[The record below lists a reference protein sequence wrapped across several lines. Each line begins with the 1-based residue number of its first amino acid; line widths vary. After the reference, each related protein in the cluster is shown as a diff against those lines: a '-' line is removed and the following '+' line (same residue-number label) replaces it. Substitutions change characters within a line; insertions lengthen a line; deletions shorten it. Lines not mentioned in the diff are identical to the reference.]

1 MMKIAVDAF
10 GGDNAPFAVV
20 EGCINALK
28 QNEGFDIVFYGI
40 EEEVLRELKKYEYD
54 KSRVSVVNCTEVI
67 SCDESPTMAIKRK
80 KDSSMVRA
88 LQDVADKKADCII
101 SAGSTG
107 ALLTGATLI
116 VKRIKGIKR
125 PALGTFLP
133 NKNDGSVMLI
143 DCGANTDCKPQYLL
157 QFAIM
162 ADAYLKGVYSF
173 KSPRIGLLNN
183 GAESEKG
190 NELTKATYKLLEESD
205 LNFVG
210 NIEARDILADKTDIL
225 VCDGFD
231 GNIVLKHTEGLA
243 EIMISMLKTELMSR
257 KLSKIGAALS
267 RKAFKS
273 FKKKLDYSEYG
284 GAPLLGV
291 NGTVIKAHGSSDAKA
306 FSSAV
311 KQAVKIVN
319 GNVNKIIEDGIEN
332 MPSDTGD

>member
-1 MMKIAVDAF
+1 MKIAVDAF

-20 EGCINALK
+20 EGCLKALK
-28 QNEGFDIVFYGI
+28 LYDDFEISFYGLENEI
-40 EEEVLRELKKYEYD
+40 KAELDKYEYD
-54 KSRVSVVNCTEVI
+54 KSRVRVVNCSEVI

-88 LQDVADKKADCII
+88 LEAVSNGEADCII

-133 NKNDGSVMLI
+133 NKNDGYVMLV

-162 ADAYLKGVYSF
+162 ADAYLKGVYSV
-173 KSPRIGLLNN
+173 KAPRVGLLNN

-190 NELTKATYKLLEESD
+190 NELTKATYKLLEESEM
-205 LNFVG
+205 NFIG

-231 GNIVLKHTEGLA
+231 GNLVLKHTEGLA
-243 EIMISMLKTELMSR
+243 EIMMGMLKKELMS
-257 KLSKIGAALS
+257 KKMSKIGAALS
-267 RKAFKS
+267 KSAFRN

-284 GAPLLGV
+284 GAPLLGI

-306 FSSAV
+306 FCSAIN
-311 KQAVKIVN
+311 QAIKIVN
-319 GNVNKIIEDGIEN
+319 GNVNKIIEEGIKLA
-332 MPSDTGD
+332 PDTGD

>member
-1 MMKIAVDAF
+1 MKIAVDAF

-20 EGCINALK
+20 EGCVKALK
-28 QNEGFDIVFYGI
+28 LYNEFDIIFFGKQDEIQNE
-40 EEEVLRELKKYEYD
+40 LNKYEYD
-54 KSRVSVVNCTEVI
+54 KKRISIVDCSEVI

-88 LQDVADKKADCII
+88 LEAVANGEADCII

-116 VKRIKGIKR
+116 IKRIKGIKR

-133 NKNDGSVMLI
+133 NKNDGYVMLI

-157 QFAIM
+157 QFAVM
-162 ADAYLKGVYSF
+162 ADAYLKGVYSI
-173 KSPRIGLLNN
+173 KAPRVGLLNN

-190 NELTKATYKLLEESD
+190 NELTKAAYKLLEESE
-205 LNFVG
+205 LNFIG

-243 EIMISMLKTELMSR
+243 EIMMSILKTELMS
-257 KLSKIGAALS
+257 KKMSKIGAALS
-267 RKAFKS
+267 KGAFRR

-284 GAPLLGV
+284 GAPLLGI

-306 FSSAV
+306 FCSAV
-311 KQAVKIVN
+311 NQAVKIVN
-319 GNVNKIIEDGIEN
+319 GNVNKIIEEGIAV
-332 MPSDTGD
+332 MPDTGD